1 VKQSLRK
8 FSPFSYKELLSELVK
23 REIKA
28 KYKQSIL
35 GYAWVILVPLI
46 NLLVLTL
53 VFSFFI
59 RIPTGD
65 VPYYIFLF
73 TALVPWTYTANA
85 ITFAT
90 SSLVSNST
98 LITKI
103 YLPSE
108 VFPLSAIFSK
118 MIDLILSSIIL
129 LVFILVSKITIHW
142 TILFVP
148 LIFMVQFLLITG
160 VSLILSALNVFYR
173 DVQNIISVLLTIWM
187 YLTPVVYPQEMVPAR
202 FLFIYNLNPMTA
214 IVNSYRNTVLYG
226 VLPPIQSFSYAV
238 LISIG
243 IFIFGYRFFKN
254 KSKHF
259 ADVI

>member
-1 VKQSLRK
+1 MKQSLRK

-118 MIDLILSSIIL
+118 MIDLILSS
-129 LVFILVSKITIHW
+129 
-142 TILFVP
+142 
-148 LIFMVQFLLITG
+148 
-160 VSLILSALNVFYR
+160 
-173 DVQNIISVLLTIWM
+173 VLLTIWM